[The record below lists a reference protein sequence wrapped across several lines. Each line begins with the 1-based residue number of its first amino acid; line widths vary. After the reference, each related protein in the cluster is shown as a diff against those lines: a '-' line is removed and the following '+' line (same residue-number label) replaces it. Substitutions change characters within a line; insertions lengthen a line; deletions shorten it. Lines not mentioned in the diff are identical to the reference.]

1 MADPAFCLPPPCCQ
15 SYEPGF
21 AQAWRSERG
30 GLYPATDPS
39 PLQGLPFALQA
50 YFPHPSATS
59 GSDLAAG
66 HGIYHFNLID
76 GHQSSPRDPPS
87 LPLPPFD
94 FSYSPLPENVR
105 PLLYIPP
112 EYVNSVT

>member
-1 MADPAFCLPPPCCQ
+1 MNRVSPRPGDLNEVDYTLPQ
-15 SYEPGF
+15 
-21 AQAWRSERG
+21 
-30 GLYPATDPS
+30 TPS

-112 EYVNSVT
+112 QYVNSVT